1 MICHMW
7 KPEVATWLFRMSGL
21 KVCFL
26 VEQVCTLLLGLS
38 LLGLRGTK
46 IVVIGCATW
55 QRGTPK
61 NGFWWISAMLSYPWG
76 SWHIMT
82 FVYIM
87 SQYIST
93 VYMIY
98 MQRYIYIYK
107 DMRVDPSIDL
117 WQVTQRPYRIF
128 LGHTGASSLPWHPPC
143 ALAEPVATHLSISKH
158 MGLSENRIY
167 SQL

>member
-38 LLGLRGTK
+38 LLELRGTK

-82 FVYIM
+82 FVSIM

-98 MQRYIYIYK
+98 MQIYK
-107 DMRVDPSIDL
+107 DMRVDPSMDL
-117 WQVTQRPYRIF
+117 WQVTRRPYRIYRPHRS
-128 LGHTGASSLPWHPPC
+128 LQSAMASSLC
-143 ALAEPVATHLSISKH
+143 ACRACGDSSKH
-158 MGLSENRIY
+158 I
-167 SQL
+167 